1 MRREYELDP
10 IAALWAVQALS
21 RLLATA
27 GFILGLNVIFRPGW
41 DGHQIYATALML
53 PGAPP
58 SWGWAIL
65 LCSITIGFGQ
75 WRRKMS
81 CTAAGH
87 FAAAIWAMF
96 FGLSI
101 LKTFWDTPTIPTGGI
116 VTYFTIAV
124 THLVI
129 AMTYRASR

>member
-1 MRREYELDP
+1 MRRELELDP

-27 GFILGLNVIFRPGW
+27 GFVLGLNVVIRPAW
-41 DGHQIYATALML
+41 DSNEIYATALML

-58 SWGWAIL
+58 SWGWMIL
-65 LCSITIGFGQ
+65 ALSFIIAFGQ
-75 WRRKMS
+75 WRRKPS

-87 FAAAIWAMF
+87 FGAAIWAF
-96 FGLSI
+96 FFALSI
-101 LKTFWDTPTIPTGGI
+101 AKTFWDTPTIPTGGI
-116 VTYFTIAV
+116 VTYCTIAV

-129 AMTYRASR
+129 AFTYRASR